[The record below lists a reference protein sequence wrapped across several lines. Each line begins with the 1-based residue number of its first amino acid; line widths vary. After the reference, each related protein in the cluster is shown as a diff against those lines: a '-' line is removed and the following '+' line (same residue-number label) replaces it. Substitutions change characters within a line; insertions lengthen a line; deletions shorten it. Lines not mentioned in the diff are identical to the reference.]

1 LDDIIARPVASDG
14 ASTLWDVS
22 FNLAQVQSKGSFVHV
37 RSALEFQQIIRM
49 KARYPLEGVEGSIID
64 LPVAQRAFNRLKPAP
79 ASAGAIQKTF
89 DGKAIRDPFTE
100 FLLNNVVFPNPR
112 MEYFYHYRQRADK
125 LLRRGYGDIPEVMD
139 YLDKY
144 QARIIEFEKEG
155 RTKKEA
161 VRHALHAETFFS
173 TDEGRIRKRNNM
185 LSKVMALEHVNF
197 EYGAAACPLTDADAD
212 QQASAEDIND
222 VCQVFSYNAGKKC
235 ATYFIYTKKALKDK
249 KTMDSYFDYVHRQK
263 TRFHAVNF
271 SELDLYYPVD
281 KKARIA
287 FTNFMKRIIEIQ
299 HDAPEGQKPQFML
312 WGAGHQYFIALQAFD
327 FVSSAPTRDDR
338 MMVDWSKGRTQG
350 YWFEE
355 TPMFLTAPE
364 DGIAIDK
371 AHCPRCRVM
380 PPNGFEDPRYNRW
393 RREHGIHDMNNRS
406 LGFRN
411 AIKSNSVG
419 SYLRLHLAAS
429 EFGAYQKMILS
440 P

>member
-1 LDDIIARPVASDG
+1 MDDIIAHPVASDG

-22 FNLAQVQSKGSFVHV
+22 FNLAQIQSKGALVHV
-37 RSALEFQQIIRM
+37 RSVLELQQIISM
-49 KARYPLEGVEGSIID
+49 KARYPLEGVEGSVID
-64 LPVAQRAFNRLKPAP
+64 LPIAQRAFNRLKPLPTAT
-79 ASAGAIQKTF
+79 GAAQRTF
-89 DGKAIRDPFTE
+89 DGKTIRDPFNE
-100 FLLNNVVFPNPR
+100 FLQNNVVFPNPR
-112 MEYFYHYRQRADK
+112 MEYFYHYRTRADK
-125 LLRRGYGDIPEVMD
+125 LLKRGYGDIPEVIN

-144 QARIIEFEKEG
+144 QARIVEFEKEG

-173 TDEGRIRKRNNM
+173 TDEGRIRKRNDM
-185 LSKVMALEHVNF
+185 LSKIMALEHVNF

-222 VCQVFSYNAGKKC
+222 VCQVSSYNANKKC
-235 ATYFIYTKKALKDK
+235 ATYFVYTKRALKDK
-249 KTMDSYFDYVHRQK
+249 KTMDSYFDYIDRQK

-281 KKARIA
+281 KRARIA
-287 FTNFMKRIIEIQ
+287 FTNFMKRVIETQ
-299 HDAPEGQKPQFML
+299 HDAPERQKPQFML
-312 WGAGHQYFIALQAFD
+312 WGAGNQFFIALQAFD

-355 TPMFLTAPE
+355 TPMYLTAPE
-364 DGIAIDK
+364 DGVAIDR
-371 AHCPRCRVM
+371 AHCPRCKMM
-380 PPNGFEDPRYNRW
+380 PLNGFEDPRYNRW

-411 AIKSNSVG
+411 AIRSNGVG
-419 SYLRLHLAAS
+419 SYLRRHLAAS
-429 EFGAYQKMILS
+429 EFGAFQRMILS